1 MLLSVGCEFAYT
13 SPAPTPAV
21 ALVQPRTGCAHRV
34 LREEWRLVP
43 ETPHH
48 EYRDLFGNRCERLM
62 LPAGESLLA
71 YDATVEVSG
80 EPDDVNV
87 DARAT
92 SMADLPDDLLVYT
105 LSSRYCPT
113 ETMAQ
118 TAWRLFGQAPQGWGQ
133 VQAVCDWIHDNIEY
147 GLLHSTPNTTALDVY
162 VASGGMCR
170 DFAHLAITFCRALSL
185 PARYVFG
192 YMPDIG
198 VPGPFPPMDFHAWF
212 EVWLEGRWWT
222 FDARFNTPRIGRVPI
237 GVGRDAVD
245 VAMMTTYGP
254 AEFQHMVVWTDQ
266 VNSAA
271 PRQRTELLPFG
282 AHRQQSEGLLVGAE
296 RGRPGQER

>member
-1 MLLSVGCEFAYT
+1 MLLSVGCEFTYT
-13 SPAPTPAV
+13 LPAPTPAV
-21 ALVQPRTGCAHRV
+21 ALVQPRSDPAHRV
-34 LREEWRLVP
+34 VWEERRFAP

-48 EYRDLFGNRCERLM
+48 EYRDLFGNRCERLT
-62 LPAGESLLA
+62 LPAGESSIA
-71 YDATVEVSG
+71 YDAVVDVSGAPDEVSL
-80 EPDDVNV
+80 N
-87 DARAT
+87 AQAT
-92 SMADLPDDLLVYT
+92 SVADLPDDLLVYT

-118 TAWRLFGQAPQGWGQ
+118 TAWRLFGHVPPGWGQ
-133 VQAVCDWIHDNIEY
+133 VQAICDWIHTNIEY

-170 DFAHLAITFCRALSL
+170 DFAHLAITFCRALSI

-212 EVWLEGRWWT
+212 EAWLEGRWWT
-222 FDARFNTPRIGRVPI
+222 FDARFNTPRIGRIPI

-254 AEFQHMVVWTDQ
+254 AEFQHMVVWTDR
-266 VNSAA
+266 VDSAT
-271 PRQRTELLPFG
+271 PPQRTEPTLQGLL
-282 AHRQQSEGLLVGAE
+282 RQQSEGLLVGVE
-296 RGRPGQER
+296 RGRSGQVR